1 MPINFE
7 KFYKNISNL
16 YNDIKRLQVNI
27 DDSLAV
33 TLSYIYNCCTVKTL
47 YVSNEDKGQY
57 AEELKKTPGW
67 YKDSFHNE
75 VGCDFITNNTAEFL
89 ANKYIEVKQYIS
101 NVPRSIIKRSIEKLI
116 EQNSQFLQPSSQK
129 TSTSTEKIIS
139 AIAKRLPVKT
149 YMDIAIGT
157 GSLLANLDG
166 EIYGSDINPRMAIIA
181 KVYLYF
187 CDKNIHLGE
196 HDKDYDNIQT
206 DDSLENY
213 IQYNKKEPAVI
224 IFDPPMGD
232 LRQIPDKWIQNEKLA
247 EIIKSKKKNLKLPSE
262 VLFLLNFLIKS
273 NKNDYFIGLF
283 PESIRNRNN
292 NEYNNLRQYILR
304 NSLLAVIKVQTGHV
318 LLVGIN
324 STNLRTKYQRIPI
337 LNIKGHLNSEQIEY
351 IANHITKKNYEYEEF
366 YDIEPI
372 DRGTIIQQIGLRK
385 YNKMHAQIFAY
396 KVYARDELLVT
407 NSIPIP
413 TISSYEEKI
422 SKNPKEL
429 LKSIQE
435 KENNIKNA
443 ITYIENII
451 SELPEDEE
459 VPEEKQWFED
469 GTTEEEKALKYF
481 WDIRTEKYFESE
493 PFISQYKYKNK
504 MDKECLSNL
513 KILKK
518 CKRLTFTKASYIN
531 IHFGEKDN
539 KNKLKDEVFY
549 TKLKPINFDKNIKL
563 LLNMADETVKNI
575 YDNHCRYTIGDL
587 PEEETYLNNK
597 EYGFKDLVRAFDVL
611 EKLGLVIRNYID
623 ETESKS
629 EMSLYNEY
637 STYIPTIDK
646 EGEKRYVY

>member
-1 MPINFE
+1 M
-7 KFYKNISNL
+7 KNSLENITFNL
-16 YNDIKRLQVNI
+16 YNEIKRFQGNV
-27 DDSLAV
+27 DESLAI
-33 TLSYIYNCCTVKTL
+33 TLALIYTIFIKKEEFIRNVEAKTDDPVKNWNNGIDWIGDDLTNYMDAHFISDKTDEYI
-47 YVSNEDKGQY
+47 
-57 AEELKKTPGW
+57 
-67 YKDSFHNE
+67 
-75 VGCDFITNNTAEFL
+75 INNIR
-89 ANKYIEVKQYIS
+89 KYIIYSKA
-101 NVPRSIIKRSIEKLI
+101 PKRDIYLAIDKLI
-116 EQNSQFLQPSSQK
+116 EEKNLLLEPSMRRTPKEIQ
-129 TSTSTEKIIS
+129 KIITT
-139 AIAKRLPVKT
+139 IASSMNVKGPCI
-149 YMDIAIGT
+149 DLAIGT
-157 GSLLANLDG
+157 GSLLRDLKG
-166 EIYGSDINPRMAIIA
+166 ELWGDDINPKMVIIA
-181 KVYLYF
+181 RCYLF
-187 CDKNIHLGE
+187 FANEDILFDGLKNDIRLN
-196 HDKDYDNIQT
+196 DCINTYDYRKYKN
-206 DDSLENY
+206 
-213 IQYNKKEPAVI
+213 AVV

-247 EIIKSKKKNLKLPSE
+247 EIIKPKKKNLKLPSE
-262 VLFLLNFLIKS
+262 VLFLLNFLINS

-283 PESIRNRNN
+283 PESIINRNN

-324 STNLRTKYQRIPI
+324 STNLRTKYPRIPI

-351 IANHITKKNYEYEEF
+351 IANHITNKNYEYEEF

-372 DRGTIIQQIGLRK
+372 DRGTIIQQIGLRE
-385 YNKMHAQIFAY
+385 YNKMYAQIFAY
-396 KVYARDELLVT
+396 KVYARDELLIT

-597 EYGFKDLVRAFDVL
+597 EYGFKDLVRAFVVL

-637 STYIPTIDK
+637 STYIPTVDK
-646 EGEKRYVY
+646 EEEKRYVY